1 MSKGHDS
8 GMPQT
13 HLVRAVR
20 GDARAGF
27 TLVELLVAIVFICV
41 LSAIATQHIQDVKQH
56 AYIAAL
62 QSDLHNL
69 ATAEEGYFIEY
80 QTYTPSMPQDW
91 FTPTVGDQYTIT
103 DANAT
108 GWAATVTRTNGVGLA
123 VSSCH
128 MASGTSETTA
138 TEWPGAPYC
147 P

>member
-1 MSKGHDS
+1 
-8 GMPQT
+8 
-13 HLVRAVR
+13 
-20 GDARAGF
+20 
-27 TLVELLVAIVFICV
+27 
-41 LSAIATQHIQDVKQH
+41 
-56 AYIAAL
+56 
-62 QSDLHNL
+62 
-69 ATAEEGYFIEY
+69 
-80 QTYTPSMPQDW
+80 MPQDW

-108 GWAATVTRTNGVGLA
+108 GWAATVTRTNSVGLA

>member
-1 MSKGHDS
+1 
-8 GMPQT
+8 MPNR
-13 HLVRAVR
+13 HSLVPAT
-20 GDARAGF
+20 DKARTGF
-27 TLVELLVAIVFICV
+27 TMVELLVAIVFICV

-69 ATAEEGYFIEY
+69 ATAEEGYFVEY
-80 QTYTPSMPQDW
+80 QTYAPSLPTDW
-91 FTPTVGDQYTIT
+91 FTPTVGDQFAIT
-103 DANAT
+103 SASAT
-108 GWAATVTRTNGVGLA
+108 GWSATVTRTNSQGLT

-138 TEWPGAPYC
+138 SEWPGAPYC